1 MRRFAWD
8 TFCDWFLE
16 FAKPAL
22 ASGDTPEAREAKGAA
37 QHVLGVL
44 LRLMHPVTPFV
55 TEELW
60 HRMGYGPELSLIHT
74 GWPEPVRV
82 SEPEAAREEMDW
94 LVGLIS
100 TVRGVRAE
108 MNVPPSQ
115 RFPLLVQGAGPEVLA
130 RGQRWLDTIG
140 RMARIEAIQPL
151 AGEPPKG
158 VAQAV
163 LGEATIML
171 PLAGIIDIDAERAR
185 LAKERGKAEAEAR
198 KIAAKLDNADFV
210 ARAKPE
216 VVEEN
221 RERLAAAQA
230 EIARLEAALGR
241 IAA

>member
-1 MRRFAWD
+1 M
-8 TFCDWFLE
+8 
-16 FAKPAL
+16 
-22 ASGDTPEAREAKGAA
+22 
-37 QHVLGVL
+37 LGVL
-44 LRLMHPVTPFV
+44 LRLMHPVAPFV